1 MYISAE
7 IKKNEKERY
16 MNWLGKVRAGTT
28 RSQSSKRLRCFAK
41 PIPKTPNNMKPRT
54 TDRRR
59 PCSQLEVLIKE
70 LSLTLAAM
78 VSLTGFSSGWKPAVH
93 TPYTP
98 TVTAGG

>member
-41 PIPKTPNNMKPRT
+41 PIPKLPT
-54 TDRRR
+54 T
-59 PCSQLEVLIKE
+59 
-70 LSLTLAAM
+70 
-78 VSLTGFSSGWKPAVH
+78 
-93 TPYTP
+93 
-98 TVTAGG
+98 